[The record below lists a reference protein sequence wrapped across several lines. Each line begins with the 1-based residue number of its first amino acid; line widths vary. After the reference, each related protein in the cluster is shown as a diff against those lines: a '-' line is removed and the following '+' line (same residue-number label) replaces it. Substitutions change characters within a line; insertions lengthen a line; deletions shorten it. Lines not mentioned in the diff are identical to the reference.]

1 MGASAIAPGRLE
13 IRTSQA
19 YLAGTTPASPTTL
32 PHRQFE
38 PCIPTRATVV
48 PAGPGWLHE
57 IKHDGF
63 RLIVGDCTP
72 MMLALLARPSET
84 VTLCN
89 FSGHLSG
96 SMLAIGIC
104 VVGAVI
110 VHFTVP

>member
-1 MGASAIAPGRLE
+1 MDQEKGSPAP
-13 IRTSQA
+13 IQK
-19 YLAGTTPASPTTL
+19 SPYHPTL
-32 PHRQFE
+32 
-38 PCIPTRATVV
+38 IPGTRATVV

-72 MMLALLARPSET
+72 MMLALLVRPSET